1 MVIRTITY
9 LLLLF
14 VPLFVVLL
22 CCEFINSI
30 LSLFFV
36 LHICKNNNND
46 YNNVKNDK
54 NYNISSN
61 NNN

>member
-14 VPLFVVLL
+14 VPLFVLLL

-30 LSLFFV
+30 LSLFIV

>member
-9 LLLLF
+9 LLLVF
-14 VPLFVVLL
+14 VPLFVLLL

-30 LSLFFV
+30 LSLFIV

>member
-14 VPLFVVLL
+14 VPLFVLLL

-30 LSLFFV
+30 LSLFIV

-54 NYNISSN
+54 NDNISSN